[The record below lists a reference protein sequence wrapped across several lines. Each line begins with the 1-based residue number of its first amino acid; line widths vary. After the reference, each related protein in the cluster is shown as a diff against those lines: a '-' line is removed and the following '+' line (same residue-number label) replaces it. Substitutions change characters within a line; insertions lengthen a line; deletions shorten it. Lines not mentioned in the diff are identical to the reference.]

1 VSAFVCVLTLGML
14 LGPGSEVVAYEPV
27 YRTADGR
34 VWILG
39 HYPVRLLVLGPAEKP
54 GWLLGRNVGDVVWW
68 RKRGPYWDR
77 DDNYYYPRLHPFRA
91 AYIRW
96 RDVIRLVPPGCDGD
110 S

>member
-27 YRTADGR
+27 YRAADGL
-34 VWILG
+34 ILG

-54 GWLLGRNVGDVVWW
+54 GWLLGQNTGDVVWW

-77 DDNYYYPRLHPFRA
+77 DGNFYYPRLHPFRPSRV
-91 AYIRW
+91 RW
-96 RDVIRLVPPGCDGD
+96 RDVLLLRPPGSSGD
-110 S
+110 T

>member
-14 LGPGSEVVAYEPV
+14 VGPGSEVVVYEKVCRP
-27 YRTADGR
+27 DGL
-34 VWILG
+34 ILG

-54 GWLLGRNVGDVVWW
+54 GWLLGQNIGDVVWW

-77 DDNYYYPRLHPFRA
+77 DDNFHYPRLHPFRTRPV
-91 AYIRW
+91 RW
-96 RDVIRLVPPGCDGD
+96 RDVLRLCPPGSSGD